1 MKQPPERFGIIGVSG
16 AGVCGG
22 KDEVNH
28 DGRVKETA
36 GERQKNLRDQRAREA
51 TLSEKLT

>member
-1 MKQPPERFGIIGVSG
+1 MKQPPELCGIIGVSG

-36 GERQKNLRDQRAREA
+36 GERQKKLRDKRAMEA
-51 TLSEKLT
+51 TLLS